1 MLYLLYFGNSL
12 IIFQWVTIFLLNV
25 VPCCNCCSNEL
36 KYNQVQPSTTIKIS
50 KKQLKITQLQQLQ
63 QIQPTFVTFIQKKS
77 SQSI

>member
-1 MLYLLYFGNSL
+1 MLYLLYFGTYL

-25 VPCCNCCSNEL
+25 VPCCNCCRNEL

-77 SQSI
+77 SKSI